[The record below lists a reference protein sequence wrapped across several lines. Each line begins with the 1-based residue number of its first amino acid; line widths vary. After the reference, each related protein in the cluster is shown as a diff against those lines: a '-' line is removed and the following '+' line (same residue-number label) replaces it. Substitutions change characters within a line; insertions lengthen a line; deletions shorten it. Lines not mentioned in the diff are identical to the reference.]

1 MDFRIDPVDERGV
14 FDHDFYTSENYTNEV
29 NILKKYLML
38 EGFDTLEGEFSITIR
53 DRTWLVVPTNK
64 SKRKKK

>member
-14 FDHDFYTSENYTNEV
+14 FDHDFYTSENYAAEV

-38 EGFDTLEGEFSITIR
+38 EGFDTMEGEFPITIR
-53 DRTWLVVPTNK
+53 DRAWLVVPTNK
-64 SKRKKK
+64 PKRKKK